1 MSRNIIEKSAVTITE
16 AETAIRKTEEGK
28 LIFTRYRNKNG
39 VFLIR
44 RDRLTAAAFP
54 DDSRVGGI
62 YLARVANVVKNINAC
77 FVEIGPGEICF
88 LPMKEARIPF
98 LTNRPFDGRILEGD
112 ELPVQIVRDAQKTK
126 QPSVTAHISLA
137 NDYFALTPD
146 LQKAGFSAKLTKEQR
161 NGLKSL
167 LEEAGI
173 LCGGCL
179 VPPESDDLG
188 NGNMAPAS
196 NDSDLIL
203 TKSSDFP
210 PVPEGMPAPGLIV
223 RTRAAEFA
231 EGTPAQLK
239 EQFLPL
245 WQEYITFFR
254 EASHRT
260 CYSCLK
266 KADTIDNL
274 MDRILNQLIDVSEF
288 SEIVTDDQS
297 LYPQIEEY
305 LKAHLPETSLRLYED
320 SLLSLSKL
328 YSLDSRVEE
337 ALNVHVWLKSGGY
350 LMIQPTE
357 ALTVIDVNSGKY
369 EGRKEDAFLKV
380 NLEAAEEI
388 ARQIRLRNLSGIII
402 VDFINMEENK
412 SRVAVMECLKENV
425 RRDKV
430 KTVVVDMT
438 PLGLVEITRKKIT
451 KPLREALSE
460 KK

>member
-1 MSRNIIEKSAVTITE
+1 M
-16 AETAIRKTEEGK
+16 
-28 LIFTRYRNKNG
+28 
-39 VFLIR
+39 
-44 RDRLTAAAFP
+44 
-54 DDSRVGGI
+54 
-62 YLARVANVVKNINAC
+62 
-77 FVEIGPGEICF
+77 
-88 LPMKEARIPF
+88 
-98 LTNRPFDGRILEGD
+98 
-112 ELPVQIVRDAQKTK
+112 
-126 QPSVTAHISLA
+126 
-137 NDYFALTPD
+137 
-146 LQKAGFSAKLTKEQR
+146 
-161 NGLKSL
+161 
-167 LEEAGI
+167 
-173 LCGGCL
+173 
-179 VPPESDDLG
+179 PPESDDLG

-402 VDFINMEENK
+402 VDFINMEESK

>member
-1 MSRNIIEKSAVTITE
+1 MSRNITEKSAVTISE
-16 AETAIRKTEEGK
+16 AENAIRKTEEGK

-44 RDRLTAAAFP
+44 QSRLTAMAFP
-54 DDSRVGGI
+54 DDSRVGEI

-77 FVEIGPGEICF
+77 FVEIGSGEICF
-88 LPMKEARIPF
+88 LPMKEARVPF

-126 QPSVTAHISLA
+126 QPTVTAHISLA

-146 LQKAGFSAKLTKEQR
+146 SQKAGFSVKLTKEQR
-161 NGLKSL
+161 SGLKGL
-167 LEEAGI
+167 LEEAGV

-179 VPPESDDLG
+179 VPLKANNIGDG
-188 NGNMAPAS
+188 NPAPI
-196 NDSDLIL
+196 SDLLL
-203 TKSSDFP
+203 TENSDFP
-210 PVPEGMPAPGLIV
+210 AVPEGMPAPGLIV
-223 RTRAAEFA
+223 RTRAAELA
-231 EGTPAQLK
+231 EVAPELLFKQL
-239 EQFLPL
+239 LSL
-245 WQEYITFFR
+245 WQEYVTFFR

-266 KADTIDNL
+266 KAGTVNNL

-288 SEIVTDDQS
+288 SEIVTDDQT
-297 LYPQIEEY
+297 LFLQIGEY
-305 LKAHLPETSLRLYED
+305 LKVHLPEKALRLYED
-320 SLLSLSKL
+320 PLLSLLKL

-402 VDFINMEENK
+402 VDFINMEESK
-412 SRVAVMECLKENV
+412 SRAAVMECLKENV

-451 KPLREALSE
+451 KPLREALAE

>member
-1 MSRNIIEKSAVTITE
+1 MSRNITEKSAVTISE

-44 RDRLTAAAFP
+44 QSRLTAMAFP
-54 DDSRVGGI
+54 DDSRVGEI

-126 QPSVTAHISLA
+126 QPTVTAHISLA

-146 LQKAGFSAKLTKEQR
+146 SQKAGFSVKLTKEQR
-161 NGLKSL
+161 SGLKGL
-167 LEEAGI
+167 LEEAGV

-179 VPPESDDLG
+179 VPLKANNIGDG
-188 NGNMAPAS
+188 NPAPI
-196 NDSDLIL
+196 SDLLL
-203 TKSSDFP
+203 TENSDFP
-210 PVPEGMPAPGLIV
+210 AVPEGMPAPGLIV
-223 RTRAAEFA
+223 RTRAAELA
-231 EGTPAQLK
+231 ELAPELLFKQL
-239 EQFLPL
+239 LSL
-245 WQEYITFFR
+245 WQEYVTFFR

-266 KADTIDNL
+266 KAGTVNNL

-288 SEIVTDDQS
+288 SEIVTDDQT
-297 LYPQIEEY
+297 LFLQIGEY
-305 LKAHLPETSLRLYED
+305 LKVHLPEKALRLYED
-320 SLLSLSKL
+320 PLLSLLKL

-402 VDFINMEENK
+402 VDFINMEESK
-412 SRVAVMECLKENV
+412 SRAAVMECLKENV

-451 KPLREALSE
+451 KPLREALAE

>member
-1 MSRNIIEKSAVTITE
+1 MSRNITEKSAVTISE

-44 RDRLTAAAFP
+44 QSRLTAMAFP
-54 DDSRVGGI
+54 DDSRVGEI

-126 QPSVTAHISLA
+126 QPTVTAHISLA

-146 LQKAGFSAKLTKEQR
+146 SQKAGFSVKLTKEQR
-161 NGLKSL
+161 SGLKGL
-167 LEEAGI
+167 LEEAGV

-179 VPPESDDLG
+179 VPLKANNIGDG
-188 NGNMAPAS
+188 NPAPI
-196 NDSDLIL
+196 SDLLL
-203 TKSSDFP
+203 TENSDFP
-210 PVPEGMPAPGLIV
+210 AVPEGMPAPGLIV
-223 RTRAAEFA
+223 RTRAAELA
-231 EGTPAQLK
+231 EVAPELLFKQL
-239 EQFLPL
+239 LSL
-245 WQEYITFFR
+245 WQEYVTFFR

-266 KADTIDNL
+266 KAGTVNNL

-288 SEIVTDDQS
+288 SEIVTDDQT
-297 LYPQIEEY
+297 LFLQIGEY
-305 LKAHLPETSLRLYED
+305 LKVHLPEKALRLYED
-320 SLLSLSKL
+320 PLLSLLKL

-402 VDFINMEENK
+402 VDFINMEESK
-412 SRVAVMECLKENV
+412 SRAAVMECLKENV

-451 KPLREALSE
+451 KPLREALAE

>member
-1 MSRNIIEKSAVTITE
+1 MSRNITEKSAVTITE
-16 AETAIRKTEEGK
+16 AEIAIRKTEEGK

-44 RDRLTAAAFP
+44 QSRLTAMAFP
-54 DDSRVGGI
+54 DDSRVGEI

-77 FVEIGPGEICF
+77 FVEIGSGEICF
-88 LPMKEARIPF
+88 LPMKEARVPF

-126 QPSVTAHISLA
+126 QPTVTAHISLA

-146 LQKAGFSAKLTKEQR
+146 SQKAGFSVKLTKEQR
-161 NGLKSL
+161 SGLKGL

-179 VPPESDDLG
+179 VPLKANNIGDG
-188 NGNMAPAS
+188 NPAPI
-196 NDSDLIL
+196 SDLLL
-203 TKSSDFP
+203 TENSDFP
-210 PVPEGMPAPGLIV
+210 AVPEGMPAPGLIV
-223 RTRAAEFA
+223 RTRAAELA
-231 EGTPAQLK
+231 EVAPELLFKQL
-239 EQFLPL
+239 LSL
-245 WQEYITFFR
+245 WQEYVTFFR

-266 KADTIDNL
+266 KVGTVNNL

-288 SEIVTDDQS
+288 SEIVTDDQT
-297 LYPQIEEY
+297 LFLQIGEY
-305 LKAHLPETSLRLYED
+305 LKVHLPEKALRLYED
-320 SLLSLSKL
+320 PLLSLLKL

-402 VDFINMEENK
+402 VDFINMEESK
-412 SRVAVMECLKENV
+412 SRAAVMECLKENV

-451 KPLREALSE
+451 KPLREALAE